1 MLHYRGPNVL
11 RVQEFVNSRI
21 GSVMIQ
27 HSDETKYI
35 DHSEQ
40 PVDAFGPNGEDVR
53 NLKRSKYSRLVR

>member
-1 MLHYRGPNVL
+1 
-11 RVQEFVNSRI
+11 
-21 GSVMIQ
+21 MIQ